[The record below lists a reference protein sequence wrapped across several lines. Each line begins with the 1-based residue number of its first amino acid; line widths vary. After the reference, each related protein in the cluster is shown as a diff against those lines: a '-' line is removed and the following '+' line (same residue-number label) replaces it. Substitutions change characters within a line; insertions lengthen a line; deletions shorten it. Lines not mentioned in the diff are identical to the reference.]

1 MLALVTSEE
10 PEDTV
15 PAFDLIGERYDES
28 FVERDA
34 QLAEGAWLIEN
45 VPAGGRVL
53 DLGCGSGLPTA
64 KQLLEAG
71 LAVTGIDE
79 SAKML
84 ELAARQAPGGDYVHG
99 DIRELPE
106 TLGQFD
112 AVAAFFALLML
123 RRRDIPPLLRRC
135 RELLRGP
142 KLLSIG
148 MVVSDFDMFP
158 ISFLGVPTHVTA
170 YPPADLRQLVED
182 AGFEV
187 LDVREHEVQAEPG
200 RVEPQVFLRARAR

>member
-1 MLALVTSEE
+1 MLSAVTSQE
-10 PEDTV
+10 PEV

-34 QLAEGAWLIEN
+34 QLTEGAWLIEN
-45 VPAGGRVL
+45 LPPGGRVL

-64 KQLLEAG
+64 KQLVDG
-71 LAVTGIDE
+71 GMDVVGIDE

-84 ELAARQAPGGDYVHG
+84 ELAAQQAPGGDYRHG
-99 DIRELPE
+99 DIRALDDD
-106 TLGQFD
+106 LGQFD

-123 RRRDIPPLLRRC
+123 PRKDIPPLLRRC

-142 KLLSIG
+142 RLLVMG

-170 YPPADLRQLVED
+170 YPPADLRQLVTD
-182 AGFEV
+182 AGYEV
-187 LDVREHEVQAEPG
+187 LELQEIGVQAEPG
-200 RVEPQVFLRARAR
+200 RVEPQVYLRARAI